1 MITSLGA
8 RARESWLGWALV
20 LPSLLVFGVF
30 FLVPVAHALWLS
42 FHTWDMASDP
52 SWVGLAHYG
61 ALWGDAT
68 FREVVVNTLIY
79 SGATVALTMGVG
91 LALAV
96 SLNRRGV
103 IYTVIQGCV
112 FTSYIVS
119 WVGVSLL
126 WLWMLDKDY
135 GVINGLLSNLGA
147 SKVDWLGDPDV
158 ALWTL
163 VAVTV
168 WKTVG
173 YDMIIFLAGLQ
184 AIPGDLYEAAAI
196 DGAGPWQ
203 RFWHITVPQ
212 LAPTTLF
219 LLITSVI
226 MTFQGFDVVRIM
238 TQGGPVHAT
247 NIYVFYVYE
256 QAFVAFRLGYAS
268 AAIVIFFVLLM
279 AITLAQ
285 FWFFSAGRQGAGT

>member
-1 MITSLGA
+1 MIASLGA
-8 RARESWLGWALV
+8 RARESLLGWALV

-30 FLVPVAHALWLS
+30 FLIPVGHALLLS
-42 FHTWDMASDP
+42 FYTWDMASDP
-52 SWVGLAHYG
+52 SWVGVEHYG

-68 FREVVVNTLIY
+68 FREVLINTFIY
-79 SGATVALTMGVG
+79 SSATVALTMGVG

-96 SLNRRGV
+96 SLNRRGAV
-103 IYTVIQGCV
+103 YTFIQGCV

-135 GVINGLLSNLGA
+135 GVINGLLAHFGA
-147 SKVDWLGDPDV
+147 PKVDWLGDPGV

-285 FWFFSAGRQGAGT
+285 FWFFSAGRQGADT